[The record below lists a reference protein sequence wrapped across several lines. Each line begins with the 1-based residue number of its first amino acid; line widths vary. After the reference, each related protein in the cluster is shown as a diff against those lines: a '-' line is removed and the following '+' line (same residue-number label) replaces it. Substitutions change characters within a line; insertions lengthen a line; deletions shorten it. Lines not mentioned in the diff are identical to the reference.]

1 MNSSRMIWFGRYE
14 GWLRMVARGV
24 RDGDK
29 QCKRKAAMLF
39 DVMLPDKCVI
49 IPMPSHNGRAKRM
62 MDIASMLSEMKKGR
76 VVVDMLE
83 CNPHESNYSQKKDG
97 VVPSPIMMCT
107 NQRGYESYTALTMMD
122 EDIPVFIIDNVICSG
137 VTASAALY
145 ALKNVAP
152 NAIVCTL
159 AYSTWR

>member
-1 MNSSRMIWFGRYE
+1 MNASRMIWFGRYE

-24 RDGDK
+24 RDGDME
-29 QCKRKAAMLF
+29 CIRKAAQLF
-39 DVMLPDKCVI
+39 DIMLPDKCIV
-49 IPMPSHNGRAKRM
+49 IPMPSHTGRADRM
-62 MDIASMLSEMKKGR
+62 HDVMTEFVVSGR
-76 VVVDMLE
+76 GRIGLDVLK

-159 AYSTWR
+159 ALSTWR

>member
-1 MNSSRMIWFGRYE
+1 MNASRMIWFGRYE

-29 QCKRKAAMLF
+29 ECIRKAAQLF
-39 DVMLPDKCVI
+39 DIMLPDKCIV
-49 IPMPSHNGRAKRM
+49 IPMPSHTGRATTMYEVAKSLQTRKSCHM
-62 MDIASMLSEMKKGR
+62 
-76 VVVDMLE
+76 VVDMLQ

-97 VVPSPIMMCT
+97 VVPCPIMMGA
-107 NQRGYESYTALTMMD
+107 NQRGYEMYRALTMIAK
-122 EDIPVFIIDNVICSG
+122 DIPVFVIDNVICSG
-137 VTASAALY
+137 VTASAALH
-145 ALKNVAP
+145 ALRDIAP